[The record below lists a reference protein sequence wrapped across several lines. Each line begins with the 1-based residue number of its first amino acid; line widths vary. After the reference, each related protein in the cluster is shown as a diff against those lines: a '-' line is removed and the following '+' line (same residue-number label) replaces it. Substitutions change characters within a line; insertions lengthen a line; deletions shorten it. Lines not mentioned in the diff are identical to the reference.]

1 MGKKYYARLAADN
14 IKKNARVY
22 VPYILTCVLMAA
34 MIYIIG
40 SLANNPDIH
49 NMKRGARSTP
59 VIMTFGT
66 IVTAVFAFIFLIY
79 SNSFIMKRRRKEFG
93 LLNILGMEKR
103 HIAKL
108 LFIEIGYVALITF
121 VFGLGLGILLDKLM
135 FLSLTRMIGESAALG
150 FHFSLSSFI
159 ITCAVML
166 FIFFVTYICM
176 LGQIHLAK
184 PVELLSGSNV
194 GEKEPKTKL
203 FMTLLGIVLLSV
215 GYVISIVTEEPTK
228 VLPLFLLAVL
238 CVVVGTYLIFM
249 AVSIAI
255 LKLLKRKND
264 FYYKT
269 SHFTAVSGLI
279 YRMKR
284 NAVGLASVCI
294 LSTMVLV
301 MVSVTSSM
309 MLGLEG
315 AVRREYPNDVMIAG
329 QDMQSVDRL
338 EEIAKEKMDITNIKR
353 TSQPVFLVY
362 GDPEKPTLL
371 TKDDYV
377 MMTDDYGEKYETL
390 NEEVS
395 MKSYNINAFEKN
407 EVIKGFDEDSPL
419 RDENYDVPKGEVIVV
434 SGMPDFNP
442 KSITIAGNTYKVAKT
457 MFNERA
463 MQNGAGSGYDIVMG
477 SREEIVGLTN
487 AYNKVSYHTSYGS
500 ERFYFDYVS
509 SDKRAQDELFE
520 QTFAESW
527 GEIDHQFSMNYL
539 FFTDQ
544 YDQAKEI
551 FGSLFFLGLFLG
563 TLFLVETILIIY
575 YKQIS
580 EGYEDQK
587 RFEIMQNVGMSRRE
601 VKRSIRSQILL
612 VFFLPLIVAGVHLT
626 FAFPLVKRL
635 LYLLGLS
642 DTGLYLTCSA
652 VGFAGFALIYTA
664 IYVITARTYYKI
676 VHK

>member
-121 VFGLGLGILLDKLM
+121 VFGLGLGILFDKLM
-135 FLSLTRMIGESAALG
+135 FLSLTRMIGESATLG

-159 ITCAVML
+159 ITSAVML

-203 FMTLLGIVLLSV
+203 IMTMLGTALLAV

-309 MLGLEG
+309 MIGLEG

-434 SGMPDFNP
+434 SGMPDFDP
-442 KSITIAGNTYKVAKT
+442 KSITIAGKTYKVANVV
-457 MFNERA
+457 FNDRA
-463 MQNGAGSGYDIVMG
+463 MYNGSTMDYDIIMN